1 MVKETG
7 VDKFANDIVCLI
19 SSGLVEDPAMGDGK
33 VIYLLNKINNE
44 CEARAQ

>member
-19 SSGLVEDPAMGDGK
+19 SSGLVEDPDEIK
-33 VIYLLNKINNE
+33 Q
-44 CEARAQ
+44 ARS